1 MFHYNTDVNVFYQNT
16 ELYGN
21 FLAIARPIYAVFQIV
36 SKLFTKSARKENILT
51 HD

>member
-36 SKLFTKSARKENILT
+36 SKLLQKVREKKIY
-51 HD
+51 